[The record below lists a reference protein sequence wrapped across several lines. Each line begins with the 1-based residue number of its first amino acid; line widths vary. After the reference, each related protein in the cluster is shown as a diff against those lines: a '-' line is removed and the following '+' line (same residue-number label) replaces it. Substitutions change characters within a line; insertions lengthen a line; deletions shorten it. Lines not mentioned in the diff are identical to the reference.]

1 MDSDLTEKQLNK
13 WKKSELVDKAKEL
26 NLVFNL
32 KDKKSVLIEL
42 IVNNQNASHHDSQDG
57 GSVDDHPKDSSLS
70 PKPQAD
76 HDSQCEHIQSK
87 TSPSNNH
94 QPKRTVQRRHTR
106 HLTRSRENSISENQ
120 PQQQPSN
127 NEDETEEPENVQD
140 EHQGAPVKP
149 PRSSQKSKSPR
160 NSSSDSQKQRIS
172 LPDASDESND
182 KSRSTARKSTGS
194 RSTSIDINTI
204 KELQKDQ
211 EVSKFNYET
220 LKRTLNDV
228 KDDFRGEFHD
238 ISAKVSSL
246 LDDRSEREN
255 EMQKW
260 KDVFSRMIDEK
271 LKPLNDQMETLK
283 QTLDKV
289 QSSSQSEKTQSVNA
303 NIPLLSRTTI
313 NQPTPRNKTIE
324 RVQTQT
330 QREELSNPS
339 PAPRMLGKHSR
350 PRDSTDSDI
359 VETILL
365 DDDNQESR
373 YDEDEEQPPPKKR
386 FKASANI
393 WGGALSLEPTKSM
406 PDVSNTAMMPTFGPQ
421 FNNVAIVNTSNEE
434 SLGNGEKD
442 KSVPPPTP
450 PATKTRYGTERD
462 YDNRFAD

>member
-42 IVNNQNASHHDSQDG
+42 IVNNQNASHHDSQDD

-76 HDSQCEHIQSK
+76 HDSQSQK
-87 TSPSNNH
+87 KNSPTPTRSHSPHSDTN
-94 QPKRTVQRRHTR
+94 QTR

-140 EHQGAPVKP
+140 EHQGTPVKP

-160 NSSSDSQKQRIS
+160 NNSSDSQKQRIS

-182 KSRSTARKSTGS
+182 KSRSTARKSTG
-194 RSTSIDINTI
+194 
-204 KELQKDQ
+204 KLQKDQ

-271 LKPLNDQMETLK
+271 LKPLNDQMETLQ

-386 FKASANI
+386 FKASTNI

-434 SLGNGEKD
+434 SLGNDEKD

>member
-42 IVNNQNASHHDSQDG
+42 IVNNQNASHHDSQDD

-76 HDSQCEHIQSK
+76 HDSQSQK
-87 TSPSNNH
+87 KNSPTPTRSHSPHSDTN
-94 QPKRTVQRRHTR
+94 QTR
-106 HLTRSRENSISENQ
+106 HLTRSR
-120 PQQQPSN
+120 
-127 NEDETEEPENVQD
+127 T
-140 EHQGAPVKP
+140 PVKP

-160 NSSSDSQKQRIS
+160 NNSSDSQKQRIS

-271 LKPLNDQMETLK
+271 LKPLNDQMETLQ

>member
-26 NLVFNL
+26 NLIFNL

-42 IVNNQNASHHDSQDG
+42 IVNNQNASDHDSQDE
-57 GSVDDHPKDSSLS
+57 GSVGDHPKDSPLS
-70 PKPQAD
+70 PKPEAD
-76 HDSQCEHIQSK
+76 KSIQPAEKSSS
-87 TSPSNNH
+87 SPTHSHTPHSDTN
-94 QPKRTVQRRHTR
+94 QTR
-106 HLTRSRENSISENQ
+106 HLTRSRENSISESQ
-120 PQQQPSN
+120 PQQEPPN
-127 NEDETEEPENVQD
+127 NEDITEEPENLQD
-140 EHQGAPVKP
+140 NHQSEPEEP

-160 NSSSDSQKQRIS
+160 NDLSDSQRQRIS
-172 LPDASDESND
+172 LPEAVYESND

-228 KDDFRGEFHD
+228 KNDFRGEFHD
-238 ISAKVSSL
+238 VSEKVSGL

-260 KDVFSRMIDEK
+260 KYAFSHMIDEK
-271 LKPLNDQMETLK
+271 LKPINDQMDTLR
-283 QTLDKV
+283 QTLEKV
-289 QSSSQSEKTQSVNA
+289 QSSSQQSEKTQSVTA
-303 NIPLLSRTTI
+303 NIPLLSRTIT

-359 VETILL
+359 VETILM

-373 YDEDEEQPPPKKR
+373 YDEDEVQPPPKKR
-386 FKASANI
+386 FKAGTNI
-393 WGGALSLEPTKSM
+393 WGGALALEPTKSM
-406 PDVSNTAMMPTFGPQ
+406 PDVSNTTTIPTFGPQ
-421 FNNVAIVNTSNEE
+421 FNNVAIVNTSNDE

>member
-1 MDSDLTEKQLNK
+1 M
-13 WKKSELVDKAKEL
+13 
-26 NLVFNL
+26 
-32 KDKKSVLIEL
+32 
-42 IVNNQNASHHDSQDG
+42 
-57 GSVDDHPKDSSLS
+57 
-70 PKPQAD
+70 
-76 HDSQCEHIQSK
+76 
-87 TSPSNNH
+87 
-94 QPKRTVQRRHTR
+94 
-106 HLTRSRENSISENQ
+106 TRSRENSISESQ
-120 PQQQPSN
+120 PQQEPPN
-127 NEDETEEPENVQD
+127 NEDITEEPENLQD
-140 EHQGAPVKP
+140 NHREPEEP

-160 NSSSDSQKQRIS
+160 NHSSDSQRQRIS
-172 LPDASDESND
+172 LPEAVYESND

-194 RSTSIDINTI
+194 RSTYIDINTI

-228 KDDFRGEFHD
+228 KNDFRGEFHD
-238 ISAKVSSL
+238 VSEKVSGL

-260 KDVFSRMIDEK
+260 KYAFSHMIDEK
-271 LKPLNDQMETLK
+271 LKPISDQMETLR
-283 QTLDKV
+283 QTLEKV
-289 QSSSQSEKTQSVNA
+289 QSSSQQSEKTQSVTA
-303 NIPLLSRTTI
+303 NIPLLSRTIT

-359 VETILL
+359 VETILM

-386 FKASANI
+386 FKAGTNI
-393 WGGALSLEPTKSM
+393 WGGALALEPTKSM
-406 PDVSNTAMMPTFGPQ
+406 PDVSNTTTIPTFGPQ
-421 FNNVAIVNTSNEE
+421 FNNVAIVNTSNDE